1 MAREHS
7 AALEAMR
14 RVKHA
19 LDPRGL
25 LNPAKVLPDD
35 GQDP

>member
-1 MAREHS
+1 VGAVRTTFMAREHG
-7 AALEAMR
+7 A
-14 RVKHA
+14 A

-25 LNPAKVLPDD
+25 LNPAKVLPDG